1 MNTETKFIIGIALV
15 TLIVIT
21 AGAFVLGKGN
31 GQPKQVLD
39 SVDQNILLA
48 NSKHAI
54 GNPETAIKIVEFA
67 DFQCPACGQAHP
79 IIKKVLESNKD
90 RAYFVFRHFPL
101 PSHKNSKSAAQAAEA
116 AGEQDKFWE
125 MHDLIFEN
133 QKEWSESGKAQEI
146 FESYA
151 QNLGLDLGKFKEDFD
166 KVKNP
171 IEQDYADGNRVGVD
185 STPTFFING
194 QKYPGVVSFEQFQ
207 KLIDQIPAK

>member
-151 QNLGLDLGKFKEDFD
+151 QKLGLDLGKFKEDFD

>member
-151 QNLGLDLGKFKEDFD
+151 QKLGLDLGKFKEDFD

-194 QKYPGVVSFEQFQ
+194 QKCPGVVSFEQFQ

>member
-1 MNTETKFIIGIALV
+1 M
-15 TLIVIT
+15 T

-151 QNLGLDLGKFKEDFD
+151 QKLGLDLGKFKEDFD